1 MNKTQRRTSRCPY
14 CRERIL
20 IRENPRIGQYLIC
33 SACGEEVEIVR
44 LDPIVLD
51 MVYLPDADGHQ
62 IEEYEFWDTYWEGA

>member
-1 MNKTQRRTSRCPY
+1 MNKTQKRTSRCPY

-51 MVYLPDADGHQ
+51 MV
-62 IEEYEFWDTYWEGA
+62 